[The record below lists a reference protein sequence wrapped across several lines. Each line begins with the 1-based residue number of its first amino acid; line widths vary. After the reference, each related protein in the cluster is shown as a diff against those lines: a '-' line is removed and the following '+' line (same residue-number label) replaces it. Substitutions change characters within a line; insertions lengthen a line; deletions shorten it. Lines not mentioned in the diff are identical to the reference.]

1 MLYSVQYRGVKTV
14 LKKEK
19 WTRKRVMNLIG
30 VILIISAAVLL
41 FLAILFGID
50 GFTDKISA
58 IQDKLDK
65 FENYV
70 ASLPYKWLVII
81 AVLFLFCLKAF
92 LPIPIP
98 TICLISGIVFP
109 SQVSFIINVVGVSIL
124 LTIKFFW
131 GKRFG
136 AGAVSKLY
144 KKNEAITNVLES
156 KEGRGNPW
164 LLFGLRIVPYA
175 PLNLVSR
182 IYGSMNCEYDLFMII
197 SLLGFM
203 PKLLSY
209 TLIGQNVFKP
219 FSLAFILPIVIL
231 LMISGVSLIGFNLLL
246 ERIQKSKSTRSI
258 IKEDQ

>member
-1 MLYSVQYRGVKTV
+1 MLYSVYCRGVI
-14 LKKEK
+14 LLRKKK

-30 VILIISAAVLL
+30 VILIIIGAVLL
-41 FLAILFGID
+41 LLAILFGID
-50 GFTDKISA
+50 GFTEKVRA
-58 IQDKLDK
+58 IQMKLNE

-70 ASLPYKWLVII
+70 ASLPNKWLVIV
-81 AVLFLFCLKAF
+81 AVLVLFCLKAF

-109 SQVSFIINVVGVSIL
+109 SQVSFIINVVGISIL

-136 AGAVSKLY
+136 PGAVSKLY
-144 KKNEAITNVLES
+144 KKNEAVTNVLES

-164 LLFGLRIVPYA
+164 LLFGLRLVPYA
-175 PLNLVSR
+175 PLNMVSQ

-197 SLLGFM
+197 SLLGFL
-203 PKLLSY
+203 PKLLTY
-209 TLIGQNVFKP
+209 TLIGQNVFNP

-231 LMISGVSLIGFNLLL
+231 FFISGVSLIGFNLLL
-246 ERIQKSKSTRSI
+246 DAIQKQKSGKSI
-258 IKEDQ
+258 IKEDK

>member
-1 MLYSVQYRGVKTV
+1 M
-14 LKKEK
+14 KKKK

-30 VILIISAAVLL
+30 VILIIIGAVLL

-50 GFTDKISA
+50 GFTDKIRA
-58 IQDKLDK
+58 IQVKLSE
-65 FENYV
+65 FENFV
-70 ASLPYKWLVII
+70 ASLPNKWLVLV

-92 LPIPIP
+92 VPIPIP

-109 SQVSFIINVVGVSIL
+109 SYASFIINVVGVSLL

-136 AGAVSKLY
+136 PGAVSKLY
-144 KKNEAITNVLES
+144 KKNEAITNALES
-156 KEGRGNPW
+156 KAGRGNPW

-175 PLNLVSR
+175 PLNMVSQ

-197 SLLGFM
+197 SLLGFL

-209 TLIGQNVFKP
+209 TLIGQNVFNP

-231 LMISGVSLIGFNLLL
+231 FMISGVSLIGFNLLL
-246 ERIQKSKSTRSI
+246 EAIQKQKTGKSI
-258 IKEDQ
+258 IKEDK

>member
-1 MLYSVQYRGVKTV
+1 
-14 LKKEK
+14 
-19 WTRKRVMNLIG
+19 MNLIG
-30 VILIISAAVLL
+30 VILIIIGAVLL

-50 GFTDKISA
+50 GFAEKVRA
-58 IQDKLDK
+58 IQMKLNE

-70 ASLPYKWLVII
+70 ASLPNKWLVLV

-92 LPIPIP
+92 VPIPIP

-109 SQVSFIINVVGVSIL
+109 SQVSFIINVVGVSML
-124 LTIKFFW
+124 MTIKFFW

-136 AGAVSKLY
+136 PGAVSKLY
-144 KKNEAITNVLES
+144 KKNEAVTNVLES

-175 PLNLVSR
+175 PLNMVSQ

-197 SLLGFM
+197 SLLGFL

-209 TLIGQNVFKP
+209 TLIGQNVFNP

-231 LMISGVSLIGFNLLL
+231 FFISGVSLIGFNFLL
-246 ERIQKSKSTRSI
+246 EAIQKQKSGKSI
-258 IKEDQ
+258 IKEDK

>member
-1 MLYSVQYRGVKTV
+1 MLYSVQYRGVSL
-14 LKKEK
+14 LKKKK

-30 VILIISAAVLL
+30 VILIIIGAVLL
-41 FLAILFGID
+41 FLAILFGIE
-50 GFTDKISA
+50 GFTDKIRA
-58 IQDKLDK
+58 IQAKLNE
-65 FENYV
+65 FEIFV
-70 ASLPYKWLVII
+70 ASLPNKWLVLV
-81 AVLFLFCLKAF
+81 AVLLLFCAKAF

-136 AGAVSKLY
+136 PGAVSKLY
-144 KKNEAITNVLES
+144 KKNESITNVLES

-175 PLNLVSR
+175 PLNMVSQ

-197 SLLGFM
+197 SLLGFL

-209 TLIGQNVFKP
+209 TLIGQNVFNP

-231 LMISGVSLIGFNLLL
+231 FMISGLSLIGFNLIL
-246 ERIQKSKSTRSI
+246 ERIQKQKSSRSI
-258 IKEDQ
+258 IKEDE